1 MISALNIKH
10 KLLVLIGLVVI
21 GFSSL
26 LVLAVIQINEIRV
39 GGKLFE
45 TLETHDNLTREL
57 VLLRANLGEMRM
69 LSRDALY
76 ATDAD
81 ELKMLHRG
89 VKELSNH
96 VNAQFEKSLQA
107 VTDDSLKAAL
117 ASAKFTWDEF
127 SKTDEAMFQSMLQ
140 GVRRFS
146 RHVLDMQRLRQ
157 GRFTE
162 QIDSAI
168 NILTLE
174 DEDLQGQSMSSV
186 RWHVQVLVFGGAGLA
201 LLIIFVTFVVAR
213 SIAAPLRQ
221 LSDACERVATG
232 SFTEKVEIVGR
243 DEIGTLADTFNYMCE
258 QVRLRSDGLRQARQ
272 EAEQAN
278 AAKSQFLAMMSHEI
292 RTPMNGVI
300 GMTALLLETDLT
312 PEQRE
317 YAETVRRSGEGL
329 LHIINDILDF
339 SKVEAGKLELEPVP
353 FALRDSIAEAL
364 KSLALRAH
372 EKGPELVYS
381 VTPDVPDALVGDL
394 GRLRQ
399 IVLNLVGNSIKF
411 TERGEVAV
419 HVQMEAE
426 TSEDVTLRVAVRDT
440 GIGIPQEKQRLIF
453 EPFAQA
459 DNSTTRR
466 YGGTGLGLAITRRLV
481 ELMGGQLSVESEVGR
496 GSVFHFT
503 ARLGRAREPVPRRAP
518 ADPRILRGYAVLAAD
533 DNETNRRFL
542 HDTFASWRMRP
553 TVVGGGRA
561 ALAALEEAR
570 AAGSP
575 FGLVVL
581 DARMPDM
588 NGLAVAERLREDPT
602 FAGTTILL
610 VTSDPQSGDIARCQE
625 LGMARYLVKP
635 VTPSELLDAILLG
648 LGEPVETVAAA
659 PPRTQPGV
667 GEPPRRLRVLVAED
681 NPVNQMLLSRML
693 EKRGHIVV
701 VVADG
706 RKVLTALEEEPF
718 DLVLMDVQMPEMDGF
733 EATAAIRQRE
743 ANTPGRRRIP
753 IIAVTAHA
761 LKGDRERC
769 LAAGMDDYLAKP
781 LKPEDLSAVL
791 NAPLGGPRSHLTGP
805 DEPRVWVPAAELP
818 FDLDVALRHTDGDR
832 ELLQEMLVLFANDYP
847 ARIEALREA
856 VRRADAEG
864 VTRAAHALKGSL
876 MVLGAAAA
884 ASLAE
889 RLELMG
895 REARLEGVGAILETV
910 ERESEAIVWFASAST
925 GRNRA

>member
-1 MISALNIKH
+1 
-10 KLLVLIGLVVI
+10 
-21 GFSSL
+21 
-26 LVLAVIQINEIRV
+26 
-39 GGKLFE
+39 
-45 TLETHDNLTREL
+45 
-57 VLLRANLGEMRM
+57 
-69 LSRDALY
+69 
-76 ATDAD
+76 
-81 ELKMLHRG
+81 
-89 VKELSNH
+89 
-96 VNAQFEKSLQA
+96 
-107 VTDDSLKAAL
+107 
-117 ASAKFTWDEF
+117 
-127 SKTDEAMFQSMLQ
+127 
-140 GVRRFS
+140 
-146 RHVLDMQRLRQ
+146 
-157 GRFTE
+157 
-162 QIDSAI
+162 
-168 NILTLE
+168 
-174 DEDLQGQSMSSV
+174 
-186 RWHVQVLVFGGAGLA
+186 
-201 LLIIFVTFVVAR
+201 
-213 SIAAPLRQ
+213 
-221 LSDACERVATG
+221 
-232 SFTEKVEIVGR
+232 
-243 DEIGTLADTFNYMCE
+243 
-258 QVRLRSDGLRQARQ
+258 
-272 EAEQAN
+272 
-278 AAKSQFLAMMSHEI
+278 
-292 RTPMNGVI
+292 
-300 GMTALLLETDLT
+300 
-312 PEQRE
+312 
-317 YAETVRRSGEGL
+317 
-329 LHIINDILDF
+329 
-339 SKVEAGKLELEPVP
+339 
-353 FALRDSIAEAL
+353 
-364 KSLALRAH
+364 
-372 EKGPELVYS
+372 
-381 VTPDVPDALVGDL
+381 
-394 GRLRQ
+394 
-399 IVLNLVGNSIKF
+399 
-411 TERGEVAV
+411 
-419 HVQMEAE
+419 
-426 TSEDVTLRVAVRDT
+426 
-440 GIGIPQEKQRLIF
+440 
-453 EPFAQA
+453 
-459 DNSTTRR
+459 
-466 YGGTGLGLAITRRLV
+466 
-481 ELMGGQLSVESEVGR
+481 
-496 GSVFHFT
+496 
-503 ARLGRAREPVPRRAP
+503 
-518 ADPRILRGYAVLAAD
+518 
-533 DNETNRRFL
+533 
-542 HDTFASWRMRP
+542 MRP

-718 DLVLMDVQMPEMDGF
+718 D
-733 EATAAIRQRE
+733 
-743 ANTPGRRRIP
+743 
-753 IIAVTAHA
+753 
-761 LKGDRERC
+761 RERC

-791 NAPLGGPRSHLTGP
+791 TAPLGGPRSHLTGP
-805 DEPRVWVPAAELP
+805 DEPRVSVPAAELP

-895 REARLEGVGAILETV
+895 REGRFEGVGAILETV